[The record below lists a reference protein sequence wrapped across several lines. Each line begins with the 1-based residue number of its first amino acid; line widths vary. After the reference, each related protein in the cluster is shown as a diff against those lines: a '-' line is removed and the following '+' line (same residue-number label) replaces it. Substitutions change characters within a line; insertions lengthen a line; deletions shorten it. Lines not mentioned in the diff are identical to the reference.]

1 MKTKFIPVLVAIL
14 LGVNCLARSD
24 EGLWLP
30 LLIKSQNYTEMQK
43 MGLHLSP
50 EDIYDINHSSIKDA
64 VVQFSDFSSGAIISP
79 NGLLITS
86 HNSGLDYVHAH
97 STLKN
102 DYLKNGFWAMSE
114 EEELPNPG
122 LSVTFLIRM
131 ENVTD
136 EVLSKLRKN
145 MSEKARVAKIKE
157 VCKDIES
164 ETENRT
170 HYSAEVK
177 SFCYDNEFYLFVYET
192 FNDVRLVGIPPLA
205 IGSFGGDTDNWMW
218 PRHTGDFSLF
228 RVYTSP
234 DGKPAEYSEYNIPLR
249 SKHHLPISVDGFN
262 ELDFAMTLGYP
273 LSTDRYLSS
282 KGVEML
288 IDETN
293 PTLKRIKDK
302 KLKVLINRMD
312 ESEDIKLQ
320 YAAKFAQTSNYSKYY
335 LGKSKQLK
343 RYKVYDKKKEIEKE
357 FDNWANSNPERNEKY
372 GDVIDKIYEA
382 NKKIGEYNLYNQYC
396 EEVMNNGADLMILIK
411 KFYPVYLEL
420 QSLNKKKAKSYKI
433 PDELREAVRNYIV
446 NVDPE
451 TDKKIFYEIVELF
464 YSEIKNISNDQLP
477 EMFSTLQT
485 EYNNDFNWFTNAIYN
500 KSIFANYDELWL
512 FVNNPELISLENDYA
527 FKLYLCCMDKRKE
540 INDVLSDS
548 YLTLNENY
556 RLFKEGLLEMNP
568 NANLYCDAN
577 SSLRLSYGKIIGSTP
592 SDGLI
597 SKHYTTLYGVM
608 EKEDSDDNEFFV
620 PGKLKYLYDTKDYG
634 AYSDKGVMNVCFTT
648 DNDATAG
655 SAGSPVL
662 NGDGQ
667 IIGLVFDLNWEGM
680 SGDISFE
687 PELQRTINTD
697 IRYVLF
703 IVDKFAGAKYLVDEM
718 TIVNNGLTKK

>member
-14 LGVNCLARSD
+14 LGVNYLARSD

-30 LLIKSQNYTEMQK
+30 ILVKSQNYSEMQK

-64 VVQFSDFSSGAIISP
+64 VVQFSDFSSGAIISQ

-102 DYLKNGFWAMSE
+102 DYLKNGFWAMSP

-122 LSVTFLIRM
+122 LSVTFLVRM
-131 ENVTD
+131 ENVTNK
-136 EVLSKLRKN
+136 VLSKLRKN
-145 MSEKARVAKIKE
+145 MSEETRIAKIMD
-157 VCKDIES
+157 VCDNIES
-164 ETENRT
+164 KAEHKT

-177 SFCYDNEFYLFVYET
+177 SFCHDNEFYLFVYET
-192 FNDVRLVGIPPLA
+192 FNDVRLVGIPPLS

-228 RVYTSP
+228 RIYTSP
-234 DGKPAEYSEYNIPLR
+234 DGKPSEYSEYNIPLK
-249 SKHHLPISVDGFN
+249 SKYHLPISVDGFN
-262 ELDFAMTLGYP
+262 EMDFAMTLGYP
-273 LSTDRYLSS
+273 LNTDRYISS
-282 KGVEML
+282 AGVEML
-288 IDETN
+288 VEETN
-293 PTLKRIKDK
+293 PTLKKIKDK
-302 KLKVLINRMD
+302 KLKVMINKMD
-312 ESEDIKLQ
+312 ESEEISLK
-320 YAAKFAQTSNYSKYY
+320 YATKFAQTGNYSKYY

-343 RYKVYDKKKEIEKE
+343 RYKVCEKKKELEKK
-357 FDNWANSNPERNEKY
+357 FDKWANSNNNRKEKY
-372 GDVIDKIYEA
+372 GDVINKIYEA

-411 KFYPVYLEL
+411 KFYPVYVEM
-420 QSLNKKKAKSYKI
+420 QSLNKNGAKSYKI
-433 PDELREAVRNYIV
+433 PDELREVVRNYIV
-446 NVDPE
+446 NVDQE
-451 TDKKIFYEIVELF
+451 TDKKIFNEIVELF
-464 YSEIKNISNDQLP
+464 YDEIKNISIDQLP
-477 EMFSTLQT
+477 EVFSTLQT
-485 EYNNDFNWFTNAIYN
+485 EYNNDFDWFTNAVYN

-512 FVNNPELISLENDYA
+512 FVNNPELITIENDYA
-527 FKLYLCCMDKRKE
+527 FKIYLCCMEKREE
-540 INDVLSDS
+540 INDILAESN
-548 YLTLNENY
+548 LALNKY
-556 RLFKEGLLEMNP
+556 SRLFKEGLAEMNP

-577 SSLRLSYGKIIGSTP
+577 SSMRLSYGKVKGSAP

-597 SKHYTTLYGVM
+597 SKHYTTLSGVM

-620 PGKLKYLYDTKDYG
+620 PEKLKHLYNYKDYG
-634 AYSDKGVMNVCFTT
+634 NYSVNGVMNVCFTT

-655 SAGSPVL
+655 SAGSPVI

-718 TIVNNGLTKK
+718 TIINNNLSKK